1 MVRKKKVVAP
11 VVAKPLSE
19 KEEPKR
25 SIVSS
30 FVRSSISS
38 NATENVTDEAS
49 KKGTEKVTKKGTK
62 NVTKPVTKKTLIT
75 KSIVISNKEITAKF
89 ESDKVCRPNYNL
101 SEDTVKKIEKVSELL
116 GYKKAEFVDI
126 YLNGTLT
133 KILKKL
139 EKEKKAEK

>member
-19 KEEPKR
+19 NEEFKR

-30 FVRSSISS
+30 FVKSSISS
-38 NATENVTDEAS
+38 SVSENVTNEES

-62 NVTKPVTKKTLIT
+62 NVTKPITKKALIT
-75 KSIVISNKEITAKF
+75 KSIIINNKEITAKF
-89 ESDKVCRPNYNL
+89 ESNKICRPNYNL
-101 SEDTVKKIEKVSELL
+101 SEDTVKKIERVSELL

-139 EKEKKAEK
+139 EKEKK